1 MASMKLN
8 EVLRDIRQR
17 LDVLS
22 DWLKACEAQAEK
34 EELEATVQMAEAENG
49 VEEIL
54 AMVEQELDSA
64 LLEEAVEY
72 IEDAIG
78 NIETVLAR

>member
-8 EVLRDIRQR
+8 EALRDIRQR
-17 LDVLS
+17 LDMLS
-22 DWLKACEAQAEK
+22 DWLKACEEQAEK
-34 EELEATVQMAEAENG
+34 EELEETVRMAEAENG

-54 AMVEQELDSA
+54 AMVEQEMDSA
-64 LLEEAVEY
+64 LLEQAAEY

-78 NIETVLAR
+78 NIEIVLAR